1 MVETFALPV
10 LPYFTVFRYPKK
22 ERKKIRM
29 GVLDNKRGSLQD
41 SSVPCFRL
49 SWEPNPSLPHILPCL
64 EELTK
69 ELQTK
74 RHSTQY
80 NNKSTTVPGK
90 CLICQSIEKSL
101 IVSLITHRWIC
112 QAVRGYAR
120 IVLSIT
126 RGTACLCRPNI
137 LDLCFKSSS
146 FTANLATANSINK
159 EIACHVLLDIG
170 SKSHAQTLVRSLCI
184 GSNYPEEKLGCR
196 Y

>member
-10 LPYFTVFRYPKK
+10 LPYFTVFSYPKK

-90 CLICQSIEKSL
+90 YLILSVNREVSHCVSHYASMNMSSCPRVRAYCTQYHQGNSMSL
-101 IVSLITHRWIC
+101 
-112 QAVRGYAR
+112 
-120 IVLSIT
+120 
-126 RGTACLCRPNI
+126 
-137 LDLCFKSSS
+137 SSKYS
-146 FTANLATANSINK
+146 
-159 EIACHVLLDIG
+159 
-170 SKSHAQTLVRSLCI
+170 
-184 GSNYPEEKLGCR
+184 
-196 Y
+196 

>member
-1 MVETFALPV
+1 
-10 LPYFTVFRYPKK
+10 
-22 ERKKIRM
+22 M

-90 CLICQSIEKSL
+90 CLICQSLEKSL

-146 FTANLATANSINK
+146 FTANLATANRINK

-184 GSNYPEEKLGCR
+184 GSNYPEEKLGNTYR
-196 Y
+196 YDSIFLFVGG